1 MLKQLSICA
10 ALVASCAG
18 FVGIAVGSARVQ
30 QQEAI
35 LQAIEVPGA
44 AFDLMV
50 AVPKTPAA
58 TVDLE
63 RSPEALVMRLV
74 GGRLVL
80 MFETAEQMLR
90 VFDSLHRPVGGFF
103 TQDSSGNG
111 GVPVA
116 IYLVPKANTLASAAK

>member
-18 FVGIAVGSARVQ
+18 FVGIAAGSAGVQ

-63 RSPEALVMRLV
+63 RSPEALVMHLV

-80 MFETAEQMLR
+80 TFETAEQMLR
-90 VFDSLHRPVGGFF
+90 VFDSLQRPVGALF

-111 GVPVA
+111 RVPVA
-116 IYLVPKANTLASAAK
+116 VYLVPKANTLASAAK

>member
-18 FVGIAVGSARVQ
+18 FVGIAAGSAAVQ

-50 AVPKTPAA
+50 AVPKTHAA

-63 RSPEALVMRLV
+63 RSPEALVMHLV

-80 MFETAEQMLR
+80 TFETAEQMLR
-90 VFDSLHRPVGGFF
+90 VFDSLQRPVGALF
-103 TQDSSGNG
+103 TQDSG
-111 GVPVA
+111 GRVPVA
-116 IYLVPKANTLASAAK
+116 VYLVPKTNTLASAAK

>member
-10 ALVASCAG
+10 TLVASCAG
-18 FVGIAVGSARVQ
+18 FVAFAAGFASVQ

-58 TVDLE
+58 IVDLE
-63 RSPEALVMRLV
+63 RSPEALVMHLV

-80 MFETAEQMLR
+80 TFETAEQMLR
-90 VFDSLHRPVGGFF
+90 VFDSLQRPVGAFYA
-103 TQDSSGNG
+103 QDSGGNG
-111 GVPVA
+111 RVPVA
-116 IYLVPKANTLASAAK
+116 VYLAPKGNTVASAAK

>member
-18 FVGIAVGSARVQ
+18 FVGIAAGSADVQ

-35 LQAIEVPGA
+35 LHAIEVPGA

-63 RSPEALVMRLV
+63 RSPEALVMHLV

-80 MFETAEQMLR
+80 TFETAEQMLR
-90 VFDSLHRPVGGFF
+90 VFDSLQRPVGALF

-111 GVPVA
+111 RVPVA
-116 IYLVPKANTLASAAK
+116 VYLVPKTNTLASAAK